1 MSMDPSELFAPSGLE
16 NSCNSVGFRSNFV
29 MDYLGYKITFC
40 KGTTTSVKNIDAK
53 HDTGCLEDTYVA

>member
-1 MSMDPSELFAPSGLE
+1 MI
-16 NSCNSVGFRSNFV
+16 
-29 MDYLGYKITFC
+29 YLSYKITFC